1 MNTKIKWLRDKINLL
16 NMQGI
21 IISNPVNIRYLTNTE
36 AEGVLLITRK
46 ENIYITDGRYIEDVN
61 HTLTIDDEISV
72 YNVKDVSSYDYENF
86 FSFCENVGF
95 EENYITYAKYK
106 QYMQQYKVNNFE
118 ETDFIIEKQRVFKD
132 EEELQKI
139 EKACEITDQCFS
151 HLRKFIQIGMTEKQ
165 VADEIGKFYQE
176 NGAEGN
182 SFDPIVA
189 SGKNSSKPHAIPTE
203 KKIELG
209 DPIVIDMGCK
219 YQGYCSDM
227 TRTVFAGTIPN
238 EVRQIYDLVLKNQK
252 QVQND
257 LVEGASLKMI
267 SKMVENDFRL
277 NGYNLIHA
285 LGHGVGLEIH
295 ELPYFSL
302 KNDVFV
308 KEKMVLTNEPGIYLP
323 NQFGVRIEDT
333 VKVTKSGSINLTKSD
348 KNYIIVGK

>member
-1 MNTKIKWLRDKINLL
+1 
-16 NMQGI
+16 
-21 IISNPVNIRYLTNTE
+21 
-36 AEGVLLITRK
+36 
-46 ENIYITDGRYIEDVN
+46 
-61 HTLTIDDEISV
+61 
-72 YNVKDVSSYDYENF
+72 
-86 FSFCENVGF
+86 
-95 EENYITYAKYK
+95 
-106 QYMQQYKVNNFE
+106 
-118 ETDFIIEKQRVFKD
+118 
-132 EEELQKI
+132 
-139 EKACEITDQCFS
+139 
-151 HLRKFIQIGMTEKQ
+151 
-165 VADEIGKFYQE
+165 
-176 NGAEGN
+176 
-182 SFDPIVA
+182 
-189 SGKNSSKPHAIPTE
+189 
-203 KKIELG
+203 
-209 DPIVIDMGCK
+209 
-219 YQGYCSDM
+219 M

-238 EVRQIYDLVLKNQK
+238 EVRPIYDLVLKNQK